1 MYNYGQK
8 GRLKMKKRL
17 VSIIAVAAMCVQA
30 AAMPILA
37 NAEASA
43 TYITNSDFSDCAV
56 GGAEKGYYGLNIIE
70 DGSPWLSKGSSDRH
84 GEAFMHDDERNV
96 NYCEMYSICE
106 KQGAYGAGSFY
117 MYQRDTTA
125 NYTKEYGLCEF
136 DVRMHDGSFQLMFG
150 DFTDATSNTNYIAG
164 TLRFDPTAIT
174 VANKGSNVSAATIET
189 EKWYHVKIVVNNI
202 FQEYSVKITDI
213 NGKVIGTAE
222 NMGYVQSQA
231 TGIRTWCFGYIKNA
245 GPYRYDL
252 TNVTIAKGSEKFDL

>member
-1 MYNYGQK
+1 
-8 GRLKMKKRL
+8 MKKRL
-17 VSIIAVAAMCVQA
+17 VSILAVAAMCVQA

-70 DGSPWLSKGSSDRH
+70 DGGPWLSKGSSDRH
-84 GEAFMHDDERNV
+84 GETFLRDEQRGV

-125 NYTKEYGLCEF
+125 NYTKEYGMCEF
-136 DVRMHDGSFQLMFG
+136 DVRMHNGSFRLMFG

-164 TLRFDPTAIT
+164 SMDFDTSALN
-174 VANKGSNVSAATIET
+174 VANKGSSVLAASIEP
-189 EKWYHVKIVVNNI
+189 EKWYHVKIIVNNI
-202 FQEYSVKITDI
+202 FQEYSVKVTDV
-213 NGKVIGTAE
+213 NGKVLGTAE

-231 TGIRTWCFGYIKNA
+231 SGIRTWCFGYIKNA

-252 TNVTIAKGSEKFDL
+252 TNVTIAKSSEPFAL

>member
-1 MYNYGQK
+1 
-8 GRLKMKKRL
+8 MKKKL
-17 VSIIAVAAMCVQA
+17 ISLIAAGVLCVQA

-84 GEAFMHDDERNV
+84 GETFLYDSERNV

-106 KQGAYGAGSFY
+106 KAGAYGAGSFY
-117 MYQRDTTA
+117 MYQRDTTS

-164 TLRFDPTAIT
+164 SLVFDTSTIT
-174 VANKGSNVSAATIET
+174 SANKGSSSVTASIEA
-189 EKWYHVKIVVNNI
+189 EKWYHVKIVVDNI
-202 FQEYSVKITDI
+202 FQEYSVKVTDM
-213 NGKVIGTAE
+213 NGKVLGTSE
-222 NMGYVQSQA
+222 NCGYVQSQA

-252 TNVTIAKGSEKFDL
+252 TNVTIAKSSEKYTL

>member
-1 MYNYGQK
+1 
-8 GRLKMKKRL
+8 MKKKL
-17 VSIIAVAAMCVQA
+17 VSIIALAAMCVQA

-84 GEAFMHDDERNV
+84 GETFLHDDKRNV
-96 NYCEMYSICE
+96 NYCELYSCCE
-106 KQGAYGAGSFY
+106 KAGAYGAGSFY

-125 NYTKEYGLCEF
+125 NYTKEYGMCEF
-136 DVRMHDGSFQLMFG
+136 DIRMHDGVMKLMFG
-150 DFTDATSNTNYIAG
+150 DFTDPTSNTNYIAG
-164 TLRFDPTAIT
+164 TLDFDTSTISA
-174 VANKGSNVSAATIET
+174 ANKGSSTIAASIKPDE
-189 EKWYHVKIVVNNI
+189 WYHVKIVVNNI
-202 FQEYSVKITDI
+202 FQEYSVKITDMS
-213 NGKVIGTAE
+213 GKVIGTAE
-222 NMGYVQSQA
+222 NCGYVQSQA
-231 TGIRTWCFGYIKNA
+231 TGIRIWCFGYVKNA